1 MFTRDGTDP
10 VLRALRAAEA
20 AEVPLDDFRMCNSR
34 LGVELPVSGSS
45 YRARKLRPR
54 RVCVARTHGWQVALR
69 VGNPPSGALT
79 NSLKYNT
86 QTPPG
91 VGKTNFRE
99 VIAISQAPNQIGAP
113 ATQTADTNLGSA
125 FYAYR
130 SAAIA
135 LPPGGNHRD
144 ILLRVEGAA
153 SHRGSGE
160 RLQKAKVG
168 NCVRCSEKTHIAVP
182 PNNPTGSYVET
193 KCMGATLWQTKGPRA
208 GRALAARQYW
218 NWYGASPT
226 HWRWG
231 ARFGN
236 SGPLSVI
243 VYACA

>member
-20 AEVPLDDFRMCNSR
+20 TEVPLDDFRMCNSR
-34 LGVELPVSGSS
+34 LDMELPLSGSS
-45 YRARKLRPR
+45 YRVRKLRPR

-113 ATQTADTNLGSA
+113 ATQTADANLGFA
-125 FYAYR
+125 FYAYQ

-135 LPPGGNHRD
+135 LPAGGNRP
-144 ILLRVEGAA
+144 IFCFALKG
-153 SHRGSGE
+153 
-160 RLQKAKVG
+160 
-168 NCVRCSEKTHIAVP
+168 P
-182 PNNPTGSYVET
+182 PP
-193 KCMGATLWQTKGPRA
+193 MGARVRDCEKPR
-208 GRALAARQYW
+208 LA
-218 NWYGASPT
+218 
-226 HWRWG
+226 
-231 ARFGN
+231 
-236 SGPLSVI
+236 I
-243 VYACA
+243 VCVAPK